1 MPTSLAFAKLFCP
14 EIIEVEGCFVLKN
27 RYEPK
32 VFNDWKAKLG
42 LSFIALEKITNLYEI
57 GDLFTENTD
66 YTGDYSNMID
76 SMGKALQYYWQLT
89 LKDRYPDIPFI
100 VELYDDYEFGDNGK
114 ECAALCITIY
124 VDRK

>member
-1 MPTSLAFAKLFCP
+1 M
-14 EIIEVEGCFVLKN
+14 FVLKN

-42 LSFIALEKITNLYEI
+42 LNFITLEKITNVYEI

-66 YTGDYSNMID
+66 YKGDYSKMID

-89 LKDRYPDIPFI
+89 LKIDILIFRS
-100 VELYDDYEFGDNGK
+100 L
-114 ECAALCITIY
+114 
-124 VDRK
+124 